1 MVSRRSNSMF
11 YGLIAASFLV
21 AIAYWVSK
29 HLIDNRGEDPDS
41 INQVLAD
48 LDKYEPGWQLED
60 FEAKRQPIPD
70 DQNGALCVLA
80 ARKLLPEKWP
90 TSDYL
95 NQLPSD
101 MWAEQLNEEQISLI
115 QHELTQRRAA
125 LEEAHKLENL
135 PAGRYPHHP
144 SSNAILFKNTPRL
157 DLVGDVANLLTY
169 EAFAEAHLRRFDKAW
184 RCCLAILNVARS
196 LGDEPGSQYFRMH
209 VCQKATYCMMQTL
222 ARGEVTEAELHR
234 LQEELIKEANYSSF
248 FRFLREERVYFHK
261 LWSELEDG
269 NTEPLKGWG
278 IKWHNED
285 LIDADVSH
293 ARVIQF
299 LTRLIQIIPLSAADQ
314 NEALQELPA
323 LKSQIPQFAR
333 KLLRDSE
340 KSINFERRKRALLR
354 CALTALAAERFRL
367 KHHNWPD
374 SLNALVPLYLDQV
387 PIDPFDD
394 KPLRYRQLKDQILI
408 YSISDDLEDNG
419 GSLSDNNQIESGRD
433 CGTRL
438 WNPDQR
444 GKVQKPGVK

>member
-11 YGLIAASFLV
+11 YGLIVASFLV
-21 AIAYWVSK
+21 AICYWVSK
-29 HLIDNRGEDPDS
+29 HLIDNRGEDPNS
-41 INQVLAD
+41 INQVVAD
-48 LDKYEPGWQLED
+48 LDKHDPGWRLED
-60 FEAKRQPIPD
+60 LEAKGQPFPD

-90 TSDYL
+90 TSDFL

-101 MWAEQLNEEQISLI
+101 LWAEQLNEKQIRLLK
-115 QHELTQRRAA
+115 HELTQRRAA

-135 PAGRYPHHP
+135 PAGRYPHHS
-144 SSNAILFKNTPRL
+144 SSNGIFIFNAPPY
-157 DLVGDVANLLTY
+157 DLVIAVANLLEY
-169 EAFAEAHLRRFDKAW
+169 EAVAEAHLGRLDMAW

-196 LGDEPGSQYFRMH
+196 MGDEFFRIH
-209 VCQKATYCMMQTL
+209 VCHKATYCMMQTL
-222 ARGEVTEAELHR
+222 ARGEVAETELHR
-234 LQEELIKEANYSSF
+234 LQEEFTKEANYSSF
-248 FRFLREERVYFHK
+248 LRALRKERVYYHK
-261 LWSELEDG
+261 FWSEIESG
-269 NTEPLKGWG
+269 NIEPLKEWG
-278 IKWHNED
+278 IKWRNED

-323 LKSQIPQFAR
+323 LKSQIPHFAR
-333 KLLRDSE
+333 RFLLDSE
-340 KSINFERRKRALLR
+340 KSINFERRNRALLR

-367 KHHNWPD
+367 KHDSWPD
-374 SLNALVPLYLDQV
+374 SLSALVPLYLDQV
-387 PIDPFDD
+387 PVDPFDD

-419 GSLSDNNQIESGRD
+419 GSLSDNNLIESGRE

-444 GKVQKPGVK
+444 GKVHKPGVK